1 MKNSLAVV
9 LPFREKK
16 KKILVQLVLCRSI
29 VAVASLL
36 FTKYQ
41 VVLLLVPLYT
51 TPLCWMSFYFL
62 GTIFNAAF
70 YHVQFVVIDRM
81 TSTVHENFKS
91 DYGHLPHAERSR
103 NTVRTGCNDPP
114 PLCADVFLSSRF
126 QHNI

>member
-16 KKILVQLVLCRSI
+16 KKILVQLVLCCSI

>member
-16 KKILVQLVLCRSI
+16 KRFWFSLCFVARSWQL
-29 VAVASLL
+29 LL
-36 FTKYQ
+36 FYSLNIRFF
-41 VVLLLVPLYT
+41 LLLVPLYT